1 MDYAKTRYSDRLQ
14 TSYRCD
20 MSAVLTTFALF
31 KGAHNRSRR
40 ADWISMRIFL
50 SIIRVVC
57 LVTLPISLA
66 VAQRLTSDEVRPPL
80 EEIRSEV
87 LNLQLDYG
95 RLDPRMLE
103 PLEQFSQQLIDAQ
116 FFNEA
121 LEVLDQAIQIVRFS
135 EGLYSPSQFP
145 FLIRRIETFGNQG
158 NWVEAREL
166 IEHATWLLNRQENE
180 INTSWL
186 DSMLQLTDIH
196 LWGVASDLLPLQSYH
211 FRQAE
216 RLNSTAVRASKFALD
231 PKDTRLPEFIYKQ
244 VLQEYLQSVAVEA
257 GGKTSISLRRYSS
270 RGLAHTRRDSRASS
284 YFSGLYKLAEIYAL
298 FESQD
303 QPDLEGMAMVEIYL
317 GDWQVLFGNS
327 EAAARS
333 YARANQLLLDAGI
346 DQLTINRVFAEPKL
360 LPAFNFISSWE
371 QALAGLDARDQ
382 PSPSVEDVSNFSFR
396 QWSPQ
401 FPYSKAP
408 VDYGA
413 DDSLEMDDEYAIFS
427 FNLAGLEEGGRWHR
441 GRFRKGVSSPRDLE
455 LLTINFREPV
465 DRMEL
470 ENSILNLNFR
480 PKLEDGAP
488 QSVNATL
495 SYQFAG
501 E

>member
-158 NWVEAREL
+158 NWVEAR
-166 IEHATWLLNRQENE
+166 
-180 INTSWL
+180 
-186 DSMLQLTDIH
+186 
-196 LWGVASDLLPLQSYH
+196 
-211 FRQAE
+211 
-216 RLNSTAVRASKFALD
+216 
-231 PKDTRLPEFIYKQ
+231 
-244 VLQEYLQSVAVEA
+244 
-257 GGKTSISLRRYSS
+257 
-270 RGLAHTRRDSRASS
+270 
-284 YFSGLYKLAEIYAL
+284 
-298 FESQD
+298 
-303 QPDLEGMAMVEIYL
+303 
-317 GDWQVLFGNS
+317 
-327 EAAARS
+327 
-333 YARANQLLLDAGI
+333 
-346 DQLTINRVFAEPKL
+346 
-360 LPAFNFISSWE
+360 
-371 QALAGLDARDQ
+371 
-382 PSPSVEDVSNFSFR
+382 
-396 QWSPQ
+396 
-401 FPYSKAP
+401 
-408 VDYGA
+408 
-413 DDSLEMDDEYAIFS
+413 
-427 FNLAGLEEGGRWHR
+427 
-441 GRFRKGVSSPRDLE
+441 
-455 LLTINFREPV
+455 
-465 DRMEL
+465 
-470 ENSILNLNFR
+470 
-480 PKLEDGAP
+480 
-488 QSVNATL
+488 
-495 SYQFAG
+495 
-501 E
+501 